1 MSNKDKGNRK
11 ENAKMIAY
19 LDNGATT
26 QPFASVREVMLKTL
40 EEDFGNPSSLHT
52 KGMEA
57 EKYVKEARNEIAK
70 SLKAEPG
77 EIVFT
82 SGGTESNNMA
92 LVGGAY
98 ANQRAGKHI
107 ITTGIEHASVHNPL
121 IFLENMGFEVTYLP
135 VDENGHVRLPE
146 LLEAIQDNT
155 ILVSIMYVNN
165 EIGAVMDIE
174 AIGKAIKEKKPD
186 ILFHVDAIQAYGKY
200 RIYPKRL
207 NIDLLSVS
215 GHKIHGPKG
224 IGFLYI
230 RDKVKIKPII
240 YGGEQQK
247 GMRSGT
253 ENVPGIAGLS
263 QAVKEIY
270 ENHEEKITRLYELKK
285 YFIEEVEKLPGTTV
299 NGIRG
304 LSIEQTAPHIISV
317 SFEGVRSEVLLHALA
332 DRGVYVSS
340 GSACSSNHPA
350 ISGTLKGIGVK
361 KELLDST
368 LRFSLSVLTTKEELD
383 LALEALKELLPVLR
397 RYTRH

>member
-1 MSNKDKGNRK
+1 
-11 ENAKMIAY
+11 MIAY

-52 KGMEA
+52 KGVEA
-57 EKYVKEARNEIAK
+57 EKYVKEAKEQIAK
-70 SLKAEPG
+70 SLKADPK

-92 LVGGAY
+92 LIGGAL

-121 IFLENMGFEVTYLP
+121 IFLEDMGFEVTYLP
-135 VDENGHVRLPE
+135 VDANGHVRLPE
-146 LLEAIQDNT
+146 LLEAMREDT

-165 EIGAVMDIE
+165 EVGAVMDIE

-186 ILFHVDAIQAYGKY
+186 VLFHVDAIQAYGKY

-270 ENHEEKITRLYELKK
+270 ENHEEKIKGLYELKK

-299 NGIRG
+299 NGIQG
-304 LSIEQTAPHIISV
+304 LTIEQTAPHIISV

-332 DRGVYVSS
+332 DKGIYVSS

-350 ISGTLKGIGVK
+350 ISGTLRGIGVK

-383 LALEALKELLPVLR
+383 LALEALKELLPMLR